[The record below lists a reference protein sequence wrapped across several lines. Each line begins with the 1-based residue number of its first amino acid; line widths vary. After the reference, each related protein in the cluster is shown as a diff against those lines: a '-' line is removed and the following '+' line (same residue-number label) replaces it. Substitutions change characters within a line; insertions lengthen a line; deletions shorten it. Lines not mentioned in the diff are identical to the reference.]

1 MTVPQQSMI
10 TDEHRARVGKP
21 TEPVRVK
28 VRAEDAARMRDVIG
42 DKDPRYADGSEIAPP
57 YTLAGI
63 GGGHPG
69 MAPMILPNA
78 ILTQQEWRFSR
89 PFKIGEE
96 LDAVSQVIDLRDRL
110 GGRYGYSI
118 LAMTSTDYYDLNGE
132 HVAAVL
138 MTVTQFD
145 PKGLQQRGDE

>member
-1 MTVPQQSMI
+1 MTEQQSLI
-10 TDEHRARVGKP
+10 TDEHRALVGKKSEP
-21 TEPVRVK
+21 TRVTVK
-28 VRAEDAARMRDVIG
+28 AEDAARMRDVIG
-42 DKDPRYADGSEIAPP
+42 DTDPRYADGTGIAPP
-57 YTLAGI
+57 YTLASI
-63 GGGHPG
+63 GGGRAG

-89 PFKIGEE
+89 PFKVGEE
-96 LDAVSQVIDLRDRL
+96 LDAVSQVIDIRDRL

-118 LAMTSTDYYDLNGE
+118 LAMTSTDYYDLQGE

-145 PKGLQQRGDE
+145 PKGIQQRGDE